1 MMLAYCHA
9 GYAQAPDT
17 AKLNSFFDRLA
28 EKNKAMGSL
37 CIAKNGRVQYSRSI
51 GYSRISQNGKEPAS
65 AATRYRIGSVTK
77 MFTAT
82 MIFQLAEKK
91 RLQLSDTLGKYF
103 PQMPNAGKITI
114 AQVLAHRSGLP
125 PFNIANPLRPT
136 KTVPRTKMELLAL
149 MARGAP
155 EFEPGTRYAYSNSGY
170 FLLGCLVEKLTGEPY
185 EKTLREQISAK
196 IGLRDT
202 HPADTVADNHESAS
216 YRYAGSWESGPETHP
231 SLLFGGGSL
240 VSTPQDLATFIHAL
254 FSGKLI
260 PANSL
265 QQMIQDRSG
274 IDTFHFGGQVYYGH
288 TGGVDGFGAWLAY
301 LPEEK
306 LAFAYATNGKVYPV
320 GNIMNGIADI
330 YWRRPFTVPAFEAFA
345 VRPEVLDK
353 YVGVYGV
360 SGAPVKFTITRNGAT
375 LYAQPPGQPSPFPL
389 EATAEDKFRIEGA
402 GIIFEFD
409 AAKNEMTV
417 RRGGGERV
425 FTKENQLTPNK

>member
-1 MMLAYCHA
+1 MNMKSLCILWMMLAYCHA

-185 EKTLREQISAK
+185 EKTLRE
-196 IGLRDT
+196 
-202 HPADTVADNHESAS
+202 
-216 YRYAGSWESGPETHP
+216 
-231 SLLFGGGSL
+231 
-240 VSTPQDLATFIHAL
+240 
-254 FSGKLI
+254 
-260 PANSL
+260 
-265 QQMIQDRSG
+265 
-274 IDTFHFGGQVYYGH
+274 
-288 TGGVDGFGAWLAY
+288 
-301 LPEEK
+301 
-306 LAFAYATNGKVYPV
+306 
-320 GNIMNGIADI
+320 
-330 YWRRPFTVPAFEAFA
+330 
-345 VRPEVLDK
+345 
-353 YVGVYGV
+353 
-360 SGAPVKFTITRNGAT
+360 
-375 LYAQPPGQPSPFPL
+375 
-389 EATAEDKFRIEGA
+389 
-402 GIIFEFD
+402 
-409 AAKNEMTV
+409 
-417 RRGGGERV
+417 
-425 FTKENQLTPNK
+425 